1 MIKTIIFDFGNI
13 FINLDIEGFTKNA
26 FKHLNIDEFSE
37 EMIAFNSFYEQG
49 LVSTNEFLEFYT
61 ENFPKLAEEDLVDI
75 WNFMLKDF
83 PQNRLAFLKGLKNT
97 SKYKLILLSNTN
109 ELHIN
114 WIKEHVS
121 FFEAFKSC
129 FDAFY
134 LSHEINLRKPNKDIF
149 EFVLNKNTLKADE
162 CLFIDDNK
170 DNIKTAEKL
179 GLHVWNLN
187 PETEDIITL
196 FKTKKQLFD

>member
-1 MIKTIIFDFGNI
+1 
-13 FINLDIEGFTKNA
+13 
-26 FKHLNIDEFSE
+26 E

-49 LVSTNEFLEFYT
+49 LVTTNEFLEFYT
-61 ENFPKLAEEDLVDI
+61 ENFPKLAEDDLVDI

-83 PQNRLAFLKGLKNT
+83 PQNRLDFLKELKNT
-97 SKYKLILLSNTN
+97 STYKLILLSNTN
-109 ELHIN
+109 ELHIE
-114 WIKEHVS
+114 WIKEHVG
-121 FFEAFKSC
+121 FYEAFKSC
-129 FDAFY
+129 FDVFY

-149 EFVLNKNTLKADE
+149 DFVLNKNTLKADE